1 MTTKTVMKAQQPLPG
16 FKRVSG
22 GSFPPTLDFK
32 VGIPVVGAVESFRTV
47 SQKFGK
53 DVRDTRIIS
62 ILTEAG
68 LRSVWESASLTG
80 LFDEAKVGDEVWI
93 LYTGDVSIKGRKMPM
108 HSYETA
114 IRPAGSNEDA

>member
-80 LFDEAKVGDEVWI
+80 LFDEAKV
-93 LYTGDVSIKGRKMPM
+93 DVSIKGRKMPM